1 MKSFSH
7 SGHLGDILYSLP
19 AVKIL
24 SGGEAVIHIKE
35 VFEDH
40 RGHIN
45 GNCGQELVAYTQ
57 YDALR
62 DLLLSQSYIKEVHK
76 YIPPP
81 GVDYSPGLWPG
92 LKVDYDLDKSRHQR
106 QKAWIFHVKRY
117 FDAFGI
123 TEDWRNHVPWL
134 EVDNGRFYRY
144 VELLDG
150 TVRQE
155 NYAIFHVTD
164 RWHGFVPDWKRIYQ
178 NELRKYDRIY
188 FTGYKHDYD
197 KFEARYS
204 TMMDYLPTETLL
216 DLARVIRDAQVVYCN
231 QNCSLVISQGLGKK
245 YYLAK
250 NADRTHAITNLE
262 NENIL

>member
-1 MKSFSH
+1 MKTFSH

-24 SGGEAVIHIKE
+24 SGGEAIIHIKR

-45 GNCGQELVAYTQ
+45 GNCGQELKEYTQ
-57 YDALR
+57 FDAIK
-62 DLLLSQSYIKEVHK
+62 DLLLAQSYIKEVIE
-76 YIPPP
+76 YVPPP
-81 GVDYSPGLWPG
+81 GWDYTPKLWPG
-92 LKVDYDLDKSRHQR
+92 LEGKIDYDLDLSRNQR
-106 QKAWIFHVKRY
+106 GRRYVFHVKRY
-117 FDAFGI
+117 FDTFGI
-123 TEDWRNHVPWL
+123 TDDCKNHIPWL
-134 EVDNGRFYRY
+134 EID
-144 VELLDG
+144 DKHIIK
-150 TVRQE
+150 T

-164 RWHGFVPDWKRIYQ
+164 RWHGFLPDWKRIYQ

-204 TMMDYLPTETLL
+204 TMMDHLYTETLL
-216 DLARVIRDAQVVYCN
+216 DLARVIRDARAIYCN
-231 QNCSLVISQGLGKK
+231 QNVALVIAQGLGKE

-250 NADRTHAITNLE
+250 NDDRTHCHAGTL
-262 NENIL
+262 NEHIL